1 MERYFR
7 DPETGRLRAGWRI
20 LAFMVVFVATTAASM
35 AGIRLALGSLRGG
48 STLQF
53 TILAATATLSVLI
66 ARRFFD
72 KQSLVSLGLRI
83 DRLAV
88 LDLVSGIVNSAL
100 VMAGMFFTLIAMNL
114 IEVEGL
120 SWWGHGA
127 ATVAGVQLAALPVVL
142 LVFYKLT
149 LVAWW
154 EELVFRGYILQNLI
168 AGLGVAWSI
177 VISSLVFGFGHAAN
191 PDATLLTSVL
201 IALITPQL
209 IYAYL
214 VTGQLWLPIGLHLGW
229 NFFQASVF
237 GFATSG
243 LDMPSLISQSPSGA
257 DWLSGGA
264 FGAEGSVLV
273 LPFTAISVLL
283 IHYWVRLTG
292 RPDRVLADVKGRRP
306 RERHQRGSRA

>member
-1 MERYFR
+1 MEGYFR
-7 DPETGRLRAGWRI
+7 DSETGRLRAGWRI
-20 LAFMVVFVATTAASM
+20 LAFLVVFVAMTAASM
-35 AGIRLALGSLRGG
+35 ASIRSALGGLRAG
-48 STLQF
+48 SPLSF
-53 TILAATATLSVLI
+53 TILAVTATLSVLI
-66 ARRFFD
+66 ARRFLD

-100 VMAGMFFTLIAMNL
+100 VMAGMFLTLRAMNL

-120 SWWGHGA
+120 SWWGREA

-149 LVAWW
+149 LIAWW
-154 EELVFRGYILQNLI
+154 EELVFRGYLLQNLI

-177 VISSLVFGFGHAAN
+177 VISSLIFGFGHAAN
-191 PDATLLTSVL
+191 PDATFLSSVL
-201 IALITPQL
+201 LALITPQL

-243 LDMPSLISQSPSGA
+243 VDMPSLISQSPSGA

-273 LPFTAISVLL
+273 LPFTAISVVL

-292 RPDRVLADVKGRRP
+292 RSDRVLADVRGRGP
-306 RERHQRGSRA
+306 QRGQAKA

>member
-1 MERYFR
+1 MKQYFR
-7 DPETGRLRAGWRI
+7 DPKTGRLRAGWRI
-20 LAFMVVFVATTAASM
+20 LAFLALFVAMTAASM
-35 AGIRLALGSLRGG
+35 ASIRRALGGLRAG
-48 STLQF
+48 SPLSF
-53 TILAATATLSVLI
+53 TILAVTATLSVLI

-100 VMAGMFFTLIAMNL
+100 VMAGMFLTLRAMNL

-120 SWWGHGA
+120 SWWGHEA
-127 ATVAGVQLAALPVVL
+127 ATVAGIQLAALPVVL

-149 LVAWW
+149 LIAWW
-154 EELVFRGYILQNLI
+154 EELVFRGYLLQNLI

-177 VISSLVFGFGHAAN
+177 LISSLIFGFGHAAN
-191 PDATLLTSVL
+191 PDATFLSSVL
-201 IALITPQL
+201 LALITPQL

-243 LDMPSLISQSPSGA
+243 VDMPSLISQSPSGA

-273 LPFTAISVLL
+273 LPFTAISVVL

-292 RPDRVLADVKGRRP
+292 RSDRVLRDVTGRRP
-306 RERHQRGSRA
+306 RERHRPG